1 MWVDIGFCAT
11 GTVDCVDWDGEVA
24 VGDRSEGVPL
34 VGKLTYAGFNLS
46 METESVICSLRS
58 VKYTIRSIIWL
69 LQWFLDCVVTHKYMG
84 CRTEGIRGVSC

>member
-11 GTVDCVDWDGEVA
+11 GTVDCVDWEGEVA

-46 METESVICSLRS
+46 METESVRPLRS
-58 VKYTIRSIIWL
+58 MV
-69 LQWFLDCVVTHKYMG
+69 
-84 CRTEGIRGVSC
+84 